1 VKVWRIVSANWLAIA
16 FAVASF
22 AFVAFVYPSLPD
34 PVPTHWNWRGEVDG
48 YIRKPWGPLVVPL
61 IQVATIVLLGVLP
74 HISPRE
80 MKMDAFAGAY
90 RAVITTISVFFFFL
104 VLVTC
109 LVGRGLPVDM
119 NQAVSVASGV
129 LFVVL
134 GNVMTKFR
142 RNFFAGIRTPWTL
155 SNDEVWYR
163 THRLGGKLFVLSGLC
178 TIAGSLAGLGLTLL
192 LVTLFATVLVVT
204 VYSYVV
210 YKALE
215 VGRHGA
221 P

>member
-1 VKVWRIVSANWLAIA
+1 MKVARMLLDNWLAIA

-34 PVPTHWNWRGEVDG
+34 AVPTHWNWRGEVDG
-48 YIRKPWGPLVVPL
+48 YMHKPWGPLVVPL
-61 IQVATIVLLGVLP
+61 MQVATIALLGVLP

-80 MKMDAFAGAY
+80 AKMDSFARAY
-90 RAVITTISVFFFFL
+90 RAVMTAVSAFFFFL
-104 VLVTC
+104 VVVMSV
-109 LVGRGLPVDM
+109 VGRGLPVDM

-129 LFVVL
+129 LFVIL

-142 RNFFAGIRTPWTL
+142 RNYFAGIRTPWTL

-178 TIAGSLAGLGLTLL
+178 TIAGSFAGLGLTLL
-192 LVTLFATVLVVT
+192 LVTLFATVLVAT

-215 VGRHGA
+215 VGRGF
-221 P
+221 